1 MVYIF
6 LFFSMTSQL
15 LTRVPT
21 ELKKQ
26 FEQKV
31 QTDGVSMNFIITTFI
46 EEYVKTPDAIR
57 TYVDDDMFNRIMEKT
72 LTSPGAKKAHTSL
85 FNAIKSA

>member
-1 MVYIF
+1 
-6 LFFSMTSQL
+6 MTSQL

-31 QTDGVSMNFIITTFI
+31 QADGVSMNFIVTTFI
-46 EEYVKTPDAIR
+46 EEYVKKRAQGI
-57 TYVDDDMFNRIMEKT
+57 FSWT
-72 LTSPGAKKAHTSL
+72 LE
-85 FNAIKSA
+85 

>member
-1 MVYIF
+1 
-6 LFFSMTSQL
+6 MTSQL

-31 QTDGVSMNFIITTFI
+31 QADGVSMNFIVTTFI
-46 EEYVKTPDAIR
+46 EEYVKTPNAIE
-57 TYVDDDMFNRIMEKT
+57 THIDDEMFDRIIAKSLASSKSKQAHQSLFE
-72 LTSPGAKKAHTSL
+72 AIKKA
-85 FNAIKSA
+85 